1 MTMGSTMLL
10 KYVLVSV
17 IAYFLGNFATSYIVS
32 MRSAHIDIRKH
43 GSGNAGATNVLRVL
57 GAKAAALTFL
67 GDALKGVAAVLIG
80 RYLAGSNG
88 AILGGL
94 FVVIGHNWPVTLG
107 FKGGKG
113 VATTIGSMLAINPLL
128 VLIVFAVG
136 VTVLITTKYV
146 SLASITGMVIFPIT
160 MIAFKQSS
168 EYVAFSFILAALAI
182 FKHRKN
188 IVRLIKG
195 TESKIGK
202 KTKAV

>member
-1 MTMGSTMLL
+1 MDSTILF

-32 MRSAHIDIRKH
+32 MRSAQIDIRKH
-43 GSGNAGATNVLRVL
+43 GSGNAGATNVLRIL

-80 RYLAGSNG
+80 RYIAGSNG
-88 AILGGL
+88 ALLAGL
-94 FVVIGHNWPVTLG
+94 FVVVGHNWPVTLG

-128 VLIVFAVG
+128 VLIVFSVAII
-136 VTVLITTKYV
+136 VLITTKYV
-146 SLASITGMVIFPIT
+146 SLASIIGMVIFPIVT
-160 MIAFKQSS
+160 VLFKQGPEYIAFS
-168 EYVAFSFILAALAI
+168 IMLALLAI

-202 KTKAV
+202 RTKAV

>member
-1 MTMGSTMLL
+1 MDSALL
-10 KYVLVSV
+10 FRYVLVSL

-32 MRSAHIDIRKH
+32 MRAAHIDIRKH

-67 GDALKGVAAVLIG
+67 GDTLKGVAAVLIG
-80 RYLAGSNG
+80 RYIAGSNG
-88 AILGGL
+88 AILAGL

-113 VATTIGSMLAINPLL
+113 VATTIGAMLAINPLL
-128 VLIVFAVG
+128 VLVVFSVGAV
-136 VTVLITTKYV
+136 VLIITKYV

-160 MIAFKQSS
+160 MILFRQST
-168 EYVAFSFILAALAI
+168 EYIIFSFILALLGI

>member
-1 MTMGSTMLL
+1 MDSALL
-10 KYVLVSV
+10 FRYVLVSL

-32 MRSAHIDIRKH
+32 MRAAHIDIRKH

-67 GDALKGVAAVLIG
+67 GDALKGVAAVVIG

-113 VATTIGSMLAINPLL
+113 VATTIGAMLAINPLL
-128 VLIVFAVG
+128 VLVVFSVGAV
-136 VTVLITTKYV
+136 VLIITKYV

-160 MIAFKQSS
+160 MILFRQST
-168 EYVAFSFILAALAI
+168 EYIIFSFILALLGI

-202 KTKAV
+202 KTKAL

>member
-1 MTMGSTMLL
+1 MDSALL
-10 KYVLVSV
+10 FRYVLVSV

-32 MRSAHIDIRKH
+32 MRAAHIDIRKH

-67 GDALKGVAAVLIG
+67 GDTLKGVAAVLIG
-80 RYLAGSNG
+80 RYIAGSNG
-88 AILGGL
+88 AILAGL

-113 VATTIGSMLAINPLL
+113 VATTIGAMLAINPLL
-128 VLIVFAVG
+128 VLVVFSVGAV
-136 VTVLITTKYV
+136 VLIITKYV

-160 MIAFKQSS
+160 MILFRQST
-168 EYVAFSFILAALAI
+168 EYIIFSFILPLLGI

>member
-1 MTMGSTMLL
+1 MDSALL
-10 KYVLVSV
+10 FRYVLVSL

-32 MRSAHIDIRKH
+32 MRAAHIDIRKH

-67 GDALKGVAAVLIG
+67 GDTLKGVAAVLIG
-80 RYLAGSNG
+80 RYIAGSNG
-88 AILGGL
+88 AILAGL

-113 VATTIGSMLAINPLL
+113 VATTIGAMLAINPLL
-128 VLIVFAVG
+128 VLVVFTMGAV
-136 VTVLITTKYV
+136 VLITTKYV

-160 MIAFKQSS
+160 MILFRQST
-168 EYVAFSFILAALAI
+168 EYIIFSFILALLGI

-202 KTKAV
+202 KTKAL